1 MNIFE
6 KLPSHEVDML
16 HGYLDAYGD
25 HENGE
30 CALPRSMMAYFL
42 RAWTQEKQ
50 PLYKMFGEQFIL
62 KKEVC
67 FSKPQDELEE
77 EMYSALFGVKAYAT
91 RCFIEN
97 FRNAVCKAFS
107 DWDDIYN
114 VQNFVDYMPRLVN
127 NIYEGDSIIIP
138 GNKTKD
144 GRPLQINKGCK
155 VVKMVGKIATALN
168 VEDRTYYVCPQ
179 CGRSYDEPFICTCGC
194 EDELKPMSGYEAFRR
209 VHSMV
214 LNQKM
219 IKGNLCLSI
228 HPLDYVTMSDNYCDW
243 SSCMEWMESAGD
255 FRLDTIEMMNS
266 PYIVV
271 AYVESSNPMNSFCGY
286 HDWTWNNKRW
296 RQLYV
301 VTPDLILGNR
311 QYPYEN
317 DSLQGAALKWL
328 RQLAMENLNYG
339 PFPEETSVIINQTD
353 NVFGTR
359 KLRVA
364 LNFNFMYNDIYGERL
379 AYVSLNCDE
388 DSLIMNLSGVAICT
402 GCGEII
408 EFGDGHEPS
417 RVRCRE
423 CDGYWKCDYCGDW
436 HCGDPYYAN
445 DQVYCSWCY
454 YNELTE
460 CEVCGDRFPHSNS
473 LYIRIFPAAK
483 TDREEYYNWNYAIHV
498 CDNCFC
504 NQEEI
509 QELFGPMAIV
519 KDMCGRE
526 RYTVALANISDRG
539 LRRGNLS
546 ANIVE
551 TLTRVRDARS
561 DHKRLDILQK
571 NLY

>member
-30 CALPRSMMAYFL
+30 CALPRSMMDYFL
-42 RAWTQEKQ
+42 RAWAQEKQ

-77 EMYSALFGVKAYAT
+77 EMYGALFGVRAYAT

-107 DWDDIYN
+107 DWDDVCN
-114 VQNFVDYMPRLVN
+114 VQNFVDSMPHLVN
-127 NIYEGDSIIIP
+127 NIYEGDSIVIP

-155 VVKMVGKIATALN
+155 VVKMVGKIVAALD
-168 VEDRTYYVCPQ
+168 VEDHTYYVCPR
-179 CGRSYDEPFICTCGC
+179 CGRSYAGPCICTCGC
-194 EDELKPMSGYEAFRR
+194 KDELKSMSGYEAFRR

-243 SSCMEWMESAGD
+243 GSCMEWMDGAGD
-255 FRLDTIEMMNS
+255 FRLGTIEMMNS

-286 HDWTWNNKRW
+286 PDWTWNNKRW

-364 LNFNFMYNDIYGERL
+364 LDFDFMYNDIYGERL

-388 DSLIMNLSGVAICT
+388 NSLIMNLSGVAICT

-408 EFGDGHEPS
+408 EFGDGHGPS
-417 RVRCRE
+417 LVRCRE

-445 DQVYCSWCY
+445 DQTYCSWCY
-454 YNELTE
+454 HHELKE

-473 LYIRIFPAAK
+473 LYVRIFPAAK
-483 TDREEYYNWNYAIHV
+483 TDQEEFYNWSYAIHV

-504 NQEEI
+504 DQKEVK
-509 QELFGPMAIV
+509 ELFGPISIV
-519 KDMCGRE
+519 KEYGRG
-526 RYTVALANISDRG
+526 RYTVALANISDEG

-546 ANIVE
+546 ADMVE
-551 TLTRVRDARS
+551 TLKRVRDARS
-561 DHKRLDILQK
+561 NHKKLDILQK